1 MATRRSCGWAEVSAR
16 AAPAEAPYQASGVLF
31 WFFELAETS
40 ELFCPLFVLCSRAQ
54 AAASR
59 TRSTASFSGVG

>member
-40 ELFCPLFVLCSRAQ
+40 ELSCPLFVLCSRAQ

-59 TRSTASFSGVG
+59 TCSTASFSGVG